1 MREERTKKIIRAALV
16 ALLPVAV
23 ACSHA
28 PPASVPPSASVPTP
42 LPRPHSQVIH
52 VMFPAGSTL
61 QPSDIPSLPGVPPDA
76 ETWVVPLAVVDE
88 IADLRVQLPIGVPFD
103 DGRPSCGE
111 HSFPARPGSIQWSWG
126 TPQAEPLCG
135 DFLAVSVMAGGLKT
149 SEVGIMLHLINPEPG
164 CP

>member
-1 MREERTKKIIRAALV
+1 MREERTKKIRAALV

-42 LPRPHSQVIH
+42 VPRPHSQVIH

-61 QPSDIPSLPGVPPDA
+61 QPSDIPSLPGVPANA
-76 ETWVVPLAVVDE
+76 ETWIVPLAVADE

-103 DGRPSCGE
+103 DGRPWCGE
-111 HSFPARPGSIQWSWG
+111 HSFPARPGSIQWSCG
-126 TPQAEPLCG
+126 TPQAETLRG
-135 DFLAVSVMAGGLKT
+135 DFLAVSVMAGAA
-149 SEVGIMLHLINPEPG
+149 
-164 CP
+164 